1 MIEIFILGVVL
12 IAISIIIAVTLRKT
26 TEPKPWNDFNPTY
39 TELQPPVEQAPIV
52 PAMTEDVDVVE
63 TTVEVK
69 PKRRRKRGTET
80 TEMN

>member
-52 PAMTEDVDVVE
+52 PAMTENVE
-63 TTVEVK
+63 EVIDEVK

-80 TEMN
+80 TSMN